1 MIRSHH
7 VLILLTLCA
16 CAGGKTAD
24 RAAADT
30 VIAFTSL
37 AAPAPTDST
46 LRILVSSDASAYA
59 DGKATTLRALDS
71 LLTALK
77 LINGEVWYYR
87 APRDPQ
93 LADRQDSLAEAIL
106 TAITRHDLPVRI
118 AKRAD
123 FSDQEGKHRRIGEPG
138 RP

>member
-1 MIRSHH
+1 MVRPPRF
-7 VLILLTLCA
+7 LIVLTLCA

-24 RAAADT
+24 RTTADT

-37 AAPAPTDST
+37 TPPAPTDST
-46 LRILVSSDASAYA
+46 LRILVSSDARAYA
-59 DGKATTLRALDS
+59 DGRAITLRALDS

-77 LINGEVWYYR
+77 LTNGEVWYYR
-87 APRDPQ
+87 APREPP
-93 LADRQDSLAEAIL
+93 LADQQDSLADSIL